1 LAEIVVNDQITRWQ
15 ENKLTVGP
23 AGDGDVTRL
32 PLHAIT
38 LSYQGETVGELRLAP
53 RAPGESFSPLDRRL
67 LQGLAHQAGV
77 AAHAVHLTLDLQQLN
92 TDLQRSREQIIT
104 AREEER
110 RRLRRDLHDGLGPQ
124 LASQALKL
132 EALRDLIR
140 TRPERAEQLVD
151 ELITKS
157 QETIADVRR
166 LVYGLR
172 PPALDEFGLLGAIR
186 EYAHQCASNGTR
198 VTVTAPEQAP
208 PLPAAVEVAAY
219 RIAQEAL
226 TNVIRHA
233 QAQNVD
239 VRVAVAEGQAALQ
252 LEICDDGIGLP
263 SVHHAGV
270 GLNSMRERAEE
281 LGGECQIEA
290 GLDGGTRVF
299 VRLPLVQGKRI

>member
-1 LAEIVVNDQITRWQ
+1 
-15 ENKLTVGP
+15 
-23 AGDGDVTRL
+23 
-32 PLHAIT
+32 
-38 LSYQGETVGELRLAP
+38 
-53 RAPGESFSPLDRRL
+53 
-67 LQGLAHQAGV
+67 
-77 AAHAVHLTLDLQQLN
+77 LTLDLKQLN

-151 ELITKS
+151 DLIAKS

-186 EYAHQCASNGTR
+186 EYACQCEINGAR
-198 VTVTAPEQAP
+198 ITVTAPEQLP

-233 QAQNVD
+233 QAQIVE
-239 VRVAVAEGQAALQ
+239 VCVALAEGNAALQ
-252 LEICDDGIGLP
+252 LEIRDDGIGLP
-263 SVHHAGV
+263 SAHHAGV
-270 GLNSMRERAEE
+270 GLNSMRDRAEE
-281 LGGECQIEA
+281 LGGDCQIEA
-290 GLDGGTRVF
+290 GLGSGTRVF
-299 VRLPLVQGKRI
+299 VQLPLVQGKGV